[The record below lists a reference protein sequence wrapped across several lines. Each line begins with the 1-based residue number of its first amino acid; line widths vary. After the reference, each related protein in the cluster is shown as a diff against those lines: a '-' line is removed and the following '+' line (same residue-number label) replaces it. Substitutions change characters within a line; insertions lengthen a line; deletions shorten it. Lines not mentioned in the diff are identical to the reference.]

1 MIDVYV
7 ELENICWKDSNAE
20 SSQENKCS
28 FTISVHEGGI
38 FRKEIEK
45 YLQEKSGH
53 QPISWDYKRLI
64 VVRDRY

>member
-38 FRKEIEK
+38 FVKKLKNICK
-45 YLQEKSGH
+45 KNLDINLYLG
-53 QPISWDYKRLI
+53 IIND
-64 VVRDRY
+64 